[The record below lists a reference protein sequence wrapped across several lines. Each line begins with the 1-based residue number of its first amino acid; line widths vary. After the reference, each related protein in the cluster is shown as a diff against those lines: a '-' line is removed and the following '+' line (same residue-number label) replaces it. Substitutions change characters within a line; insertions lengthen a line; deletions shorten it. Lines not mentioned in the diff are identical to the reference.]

1 MNPVKIAAIVLIISA
16 GLVGSYF
23 IIKNSTSPLPSS
35 QTQGV
40 SALTP
45 PIQNPLKWVE
55 NTVKSLA
62 DNFLVERGANIKTEN
77 EDTVN
82 LTELVAQAMFNKM
95 RSLDEEGKNPFEG
108 QGFDLNDPKNQK
120 LLQETVASI
129 RDPSTIFNP
138 KIEDKNLKISSDN
151 SKEAKL
157 VYLNSMQK
165 IGQEYF
171 SDPSFQREAEQI
183 MKDIQLDCLG
193 SGNTINSKMASAYND
208 IATNYLNI
216 SVPSDWS
223 NLHKELITH
232 FKKGYLIFEAITNCV
247 KDPIKGYVAA
257 ETLFQ
262 FGYENQ
268 IVREA
273 LKRKLVEV
281 GLLP

>member
-1 MNPVKIAAIVLIISA
+1 
-16 GLVGSYF
+16 
-23 IIKNSTSPLPSS
+23 
-35 QTQGV
+35 
-40 SALTP
+40 
-45 PIQNPLKWVE
+45 
-55 NTVKSLA
+55 
-62 DNFLVERGANIKTEN
+62 
-77 EDTVN
+77 
-82 LTELVAQAMFNKM
+82 
-95 RSLDEEGKNPFEG
+95 
-108 QGFDLNDPKNQK
+108 
-120 LLQETVASI
+120 
-129 RDPSTIFNP
+129 
-138 KIEDKNLKISSDN
+138 
-151 SKEAKL
+151 
-157 VYLNSMQK
+157 MQK